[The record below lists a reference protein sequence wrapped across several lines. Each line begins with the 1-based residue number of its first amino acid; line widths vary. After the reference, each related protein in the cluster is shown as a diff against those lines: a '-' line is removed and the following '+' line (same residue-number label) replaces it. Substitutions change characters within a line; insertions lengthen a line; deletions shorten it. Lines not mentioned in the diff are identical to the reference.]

1 MVKYMFELASDSDFE
16 MLYANLKAQ
25 ETISFWSTSF
35 IRGTTL
41 DNAIVLVDEMQNLN
55 FHELDSIITRIGENS
70 KILFCGD
77 ATQTDLTRT
86 NEKNGILDFMKIIR
100 AMEYDF
106 SSVEFGTDDIVRS
119 GLVKNYIVTKLGYGY
134 VMFKH
139 LDYLKEEVDLEAEM
153 IEGTRFYRVPSGKMY
168 PSITSVT
175 SFYGRQKFVE
185 WRKKVGNEEGDRITR
200 LATTRGTKFHDLV
213 EKYMLN
219 ENVDDYKPL
228 PTTKFLFLKSFK
240 PYLDRINNI
249 HALEKSL
256 YSDYLGLAGRVDCI
270 AEYEG
275 ELAIIDFKTSKKIKP
290 EKWIENYFVQEVGLR
305 LHVL

>member
-1 MVKYMFELASDSDFE
+1 
-16 MLYANLKAQ
+16 
-25 ETISFWSTSF
+25 
-35 IRGTTL
+35 
-41 DNAIVLVDEMQNLN
+41 
-55 FHELDSIITRIGENS
+55 
-70 KILFCGD
+70 
-77 ATQTDLTRT
+77 
-86 NEKNGILDFMKIIR
+86 
-100 AMEYDF
+100 
-106 SSVEFGTDDIVRS
+106 
-119 GLVKNYIVTKLGYGY
+119 
-134 VMFKH
+134 MFKH
-139 LDYLKEEVDLEAEM
+139 LDYLKEEVDLEAET

-175 SFYGRQKFVE
+175 SFYERQKFVE
-185 WRKKVGNEEGDRITR
+185 WRKRVGNEEADRITR

-219 ENVDDYKPL
+219 ENVDDYNPL
-228 PTTKFLFLKSFK
+228 PTTKFLFLKAK

-290 EKWIENYFVQEVGLR
+290 EKWIENYFVQEVAYACMYYEMTGIPVQKLITIMVAENGECFVYEKR
-305 LHVL
+305 NKDYYIKLLTKYIREFVSHHTED

>member
-1 MVKYMFELASDSDFE
+1 
-16 MLYANLKAQ
+16 
-25 ETISFWSTSF
+25 
-35 IRGTTL
+35 
-41 DNAIVLVDEMQNLN
+41 
-55 FHELDSIITRIGENS
+55 
-70 KILFCGD
+70 
-77 ATQTDLTRT
+77 
-86 NEKNGILDFMKIIR
+86 
-100 AMEYDF
+100 
-106 SSVEFGTDDIVRS
+106 
-119 GLVKNYIVTKLGYGY
+119 
-134 VMFKH
+134 MFKH

-175 SFYGRQKFVE
+175 SFYGRQKFIE
-185 WRKKVGNEEGDRITR
+185 WRKKVGNEEADRITR

-228 PTTKFLFLKSFK
+228 PTTKFLFLKAK

-290 EKWIENYFVQEVGLR
+290 EKWIENYFVQEVAYACMYYEMTGIPVQKLITIMVAENGECFVYEKR
-305 LHVL
+305 NKDYYIKLLTKYIREFVSHHTED